1 MDMSERNVAQN
12 YVAKRLEV
20 NGIVQGVGFRPFVYQ
35 LAKRHGIKGEV
46 ANTSSGVS
54 IHIEGHNENIESFHN
69 DLSHKSPPLSRV
81 TKISIHQETLKSY
94 KSFSITKSIDNADTT
109 TLISPDV
116 SICEDCLH
124 ELFNPD
130 DRRYKY
136 PFINCTNCGPRYTII
151 DNIPYDRPNT
161 SMKHFKMCK
170 KCQDEYDNPD
180 NRRFHAQPNACH
192 VCGPH
197 VTLYDNTRKKI
208 ATEDPI
214 KKTAELLRQ
223 GQVVAIK
230 GLGGFHLAADAENND
245 AVFRLRE
252 RKHREEKP
260 FALMSYSI
268 EDIRRYAVVDPED
281 ETLLL
286 SPQRPIVILNK
297 KPSNSISEE
306 VSPRNRN
313 FGTMLPYTPIH
324 YLLLRQGFTALVM
337 TSGNMSEEPIAID
350 NEDAFD
356 RLSEIADFFLIH
368 NRDIYL
374 RSDDS
379 IVRNTAGSIR
389 FIRRSRGY
397 VPAPVFL
404 KHNVP
409 QVLACG
415 AELKNTVC
423 LTKNDMAFLSQHLGD
438 LENASAYDFF
448 SDTIEHMKRILNIK
462 PEMLAHDLHPDYL
475 SSRYAMEQ
483 PDIEKIPV
491 QHHHAHIVSCMAENL
506 VDGQVIGLSFDGTG
520 YGPDGSIWGGEIL
533 VADKKEFTRR
543 AHLSYVPMPGS
554 AAAIREPWR
563 MAISY
568 LYDAFGD
575 SFQDLNLPVL
585 KEIDEKKVNIIKEM
599 MSKGVNSPS
608 TSSLGRLFDGVA
620 SILGIRQSV
629 CYEGQA
635 AMELEM
641 FAGEK
646 TSDVYEYE
654 WTSGDRH
661 EVLPKPIISGIVHDM
676 ETGVALSRISAKFH
690 MTIIRMFSTLCEH
703 IRTETGLNRVA
714 LSGGV
719 FQNSIILTGLSRVL
733 KEQNFQVFTH
743 HLVPTNDGGISL
755 GQAVIAAAVSDS

>member
-1 MDMSERNVAQN
+1 MSEN
-12 YVAKRLEV
+12 YIARRLEV
-20 NGIVQGVGFRPFVYQ
+20 DGIVQGVGFRPFVYQ
-35 LAKRHGIKGEV
+35 LAKRHSINGEV
-46 ANTSSGVS
+46 ANTSSGVF
-54 IHIEGHNENIESFHN
+54 IHIEGPDENIESFCD
-69 DLSHKSPPLSRV
+69 DLTHKSPPLSRI
-81 TKISIHQETLKSY
+81 TKLSIHQEKIKSY
-94 KSFSITKSIDNADTT
+94 NTFSIAKSIDNAGMA

-170 KCQDEYDNPD
+170 QCQDEYDNPE
-180 NRRFHAQPNACH
+180 NRRFHAQPNACD

-197 VTLYDNTRKKI
+197 VTLYDNTRAI
-208 ATEDPI
+208 ISAGDPI
-214 KKTAELLRQ
+214 KKTAEFLKQ
-223 GQVVAIK
+223 GHIVAIK
-230 GLGGFHLAADAENND
+230 GLGGAHLAVDAENHD
-245 AVFRLRE
+245 AVLRLRA

-260 FALMSYSI
+260 LALMSYSI
-268 EDIRRYAVVDPED
+268 NDIRRYAVVDPED
-281 ETLLL
+281 ESLLL
-286 SPQRPIVILNK
+286 SHQRPIVILK
-297 KPSNSISEE
+297 KRDANSISEQ
-306 VSPRNRN
+306 VSPGNRY

-324 YLLLRQGFTALVM
+324 YLLLRCGLTALVM

-356 RLSEIADFFLIH
+356 RLSEIADFFLMH

-397 VPAPVFL
+397 VPTPVFL
-404 KHNVP
+404 KHTVP
-409 QVLACG
+409 QVLSCG

-423 LTKNDMAFLSQHLGD
+423 LTKNNMAFLSQHIGD
-438 LENASAYDFF
+438 LENASAYNFF
-448 SDTIEHMKRILNIK
+448 CETIEHMKRILNIK
-462 PEMLAHDLHPDYL
+462 PELLAHDLHPGYL

-483 PDIEKIPV
+483 SDIETLPV

-506 VDGQVIGLSFDGTG
+506 VDGPVIGLSFDGTG

-533 VADKKEFTRR
+533 VADKKEYTRR
-543 AHLSYVPMPGS
+543 AQISDVLMPGS

-575 SFQDLNLPVL
+575 SYQDLNLPVL
-585 KEIDEKKVNIIKEM
+585 KEIDAKNVNIIIEM
-599 MSKGVNSPS
+599 MLKGVNSPR

-620 SILGIRQSV
+620 GILGIRQTV

-641 FAGEK
+641 VAEEK
-646 TSDVYEYE
+646 TDEVYDYE
-654 WTSGDRH
+654 WTSGERYK
-661 EVLPKPIISGIVHDM
+661 VLPKPIISGIVNDM
-676 ETGVALSRISAKFH
+676 ENGVSISRISAKFH
-690 MTIIRMFSTLCEH
+690 MTIIRMFSNLCKH

-719 FQNSIILTGLSRVL
+719 FQNSIILTGIIRLL

-755 GQAVIAAAVSDS
+755 GQAVIAAAVLGS